1 MATNKGSG
9 FTLQSE
15 ENRAEATE
23 RGQVKGSWMRASA
36 WRIRKT
42 PPPPLK
48 GRENG
53 DSDEKA

>member
-1 MATNKGSG
+1 MATNKRPG

>member
-1 MATNKGSG
+1 MANKRPG
-9 FTLQSE
+9 FTLQSA

-36 WRIRKT
+36 WRIRNT
-42 PPPPLK
+42 PPPPLRGK
-48 GRENG
+48 EKG